1 MCGPAATSKHNPRRP
16 LDSLRPMGSMCTRSS
31 GGVMKC
37 VACGAA
43 MRLMQVQTDTAT
55 VCGIER
61 HIFSC
66 SACPQSAQRLMF
78 NRARMSGI
86 NAPAVATPTE
96 APAIKLQAA
105 RAAGLSG
112 WMRAIEKLGSRQ
124 TALKERKAAERTSAR
139 PSAVKTPIKSTP
151 IALRAQPAPA
161 RPLASSSPAWT
172 NAIEKLGSRET
183 ALQERRAAQQISDRL
198 SAVKTALNS
207 RPIGLKPTPGA
218 AKPLANSSPAWTR
231 RSRSSAADKLS
242 SSEQQRP
249 MWPARSTGCGTLCG
263 GMRQWAH
270 GFRCRLRTSEDPGA
284 APSPTP

>member
-1 MCGPAATSKHNPRRP
+1 
-16 LDSLRPMGSMCTRSS
+16 
-31 GGVMKC
+31 MKC

-96 APAIKLQAA
+96 APAIKLQAV
-105 RAAGLSG
+105 RAAGPSG
-112 WMRAIEKLGSRQ
+112 WTRAIEKLGSRQ
-124 TALKERKAAERTSAR
+124 TALKERKAAERTSDRLSMLKAPPKIR
-139 PSAVKTPIKSTP
+139 P
-151 IALRAQPAPA
+151 IALSDTPAAA
-161 RPLASSSPAWT
+161 RSLASSSPAWT
-172 NAIEKLGSRET
+172 NAIEKLGSRQT

-207 RPIGLKPTPGA
+207 RPIGLKPTPAA
-218 AKPLANSSPAWTR
+218 AKPLANSSPAWTKAVEKL
-231 RSRSSAADKLS
+231 RSRQTLLERAATTDV
-242 SSEQQRP
+242 
-249 MWPARSTGCGTLCG
+249 AGTLNR
-263 GMRQWAH
+263 MRDALRRDASM
-270 GFRCRLRTSEDPGA
+270 GARLALPPQDL
-284 APSPTP
+284 

>member
-1 MCGPAATSKHNPRRP
+1 
-16 LDSLRPMGSMCTRSS
+16 
-31 GGVMKC
+31 MKC
-37 VACGAA
+37 VACGAE

-198 SAVKTALNS
+198 SGALGS
-207 RPIGLKPTPGA
+207 KA
-218 AKPLANSSPAWTR
+218 F
-231 RSRSSAADKLS
+231 
-242 SSEQQRP
+242 
-249 MWPARSTGCGTLCG
+249 
-263 GMRQWAH
+263 H
-270 GFRCRLRTSEDPGA
+270 RLPD
-284 APSPTP
+284 

>member
-1 MCGPAATSKHNPRRP
+1 
-16 LDSLRPMGSMCTRSS
+16 
-31 GGVMKC
+31 MKC

-161 RPLASSSPAWT
+161 KPLASSSPAWT
-172 NAIEKLGSRET
+172 NAIEKLGSRQT
-183 ALQERRAAQQISDRL
+183 ALKERRAAERISDRL
-198 SAVKTALNS
+198 SAVKTPLES
-207 RPIGLKPTPGA
+207 RPIALRQTA
-218 AKPLANSSPAWTR
+218 AKPLANSSPAWTKAVEKL
-231 RSRSSAADKLS
+231 RSRQTLLERAATTDV
-242 SSEQQRP
+242 
-249 MWPARSTGCGTLCG
+249 AGTLNR
-263 GMRQWAH
+263 MRDALRRDASM
-270 GFRCRLRTSEDPGA
+270 GARLALPPQDL
-284 APSPTP
+284 